1 METRVESNFHNKL
14 ILQEMQEHL
23 LPLKHYILEQAK
35 LSGRYVFGDPIDS
48 DSYHSDS
55 QSEQSLSGHEPDNED
70 SDGGS
75 DTHGGYLEHNYGM
88 IEDYANMGDSV
99 SYYAYQYPP
108 YDPAAREEM
117 LVYKPLGFFLV

>member
-1 METRVESNFHNKL
+1 M
-14 ILQEMQEHL
+14 
-23 LPLKHYILEQAK
+23 PLKHYIIEQAK

-117 LVYKPLGFFLV
+117 YVSQCTCSFSSKK